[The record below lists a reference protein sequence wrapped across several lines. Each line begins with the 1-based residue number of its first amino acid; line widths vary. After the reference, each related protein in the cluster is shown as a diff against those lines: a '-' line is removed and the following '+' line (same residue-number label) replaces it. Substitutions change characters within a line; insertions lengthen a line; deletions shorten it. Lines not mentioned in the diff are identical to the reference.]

1 MFQNQK
7 LQNRKLRRKI
17 SKHLA
22 DTPCYPTLSDEPV
35 AFIVDESE
43 AGQRLDVLLSLH
55 FQSYSR
61 GHLRRMILAG
71 GVQVDD
77 HGGKPA
83 YRVHVGQRVRVVLPE
98 IPRQAPRPEDIP
110 LEILFEDEDL
120 VVVNK
125 PPGMVVHPARGH
137 WSGTLVSAL
146 QFHFGPSLSSSG
158 GPLRPGIVHR
168 LDRDTSGAILVA
180 RHDQAHSRLALQ
192 FQSRSIEKE
201 YFAIV
206 VGKPEMDSDI
216 IDRSIAVHPTHR
228 EKMTTVRDDEEG
240 RTAQTFYSVAERFRG
255 FATVRAMPKTGR
267 THQIRVHLAY
277 VGLPVLCDRAYG
289 HRAELTRGELSGEP
303 GDTTVILNRQALHAR
318 RLRFEHPRSGE
329 SMEIVAPLPADLEAV
344 LSELRKYRE

>member
-1 MFQNQK
+1 M
-7 LQNRKLRRKI
+7 
-17 SKHLA
+17 
-22 DTPCYPTLSDEPV
+22 LSDEPV
-35 AFIVDESE
+35 EFVVDESE

-55 FQSYSR
+55 FHDYSR
-61 GHLRRMILAG
+61 GHLRRVISAG
-71 GVQVDD
+71 GVHVDE

-83 YRVHVGQRVRVVLPE
+83 YRVRAGQRVRVVLPE
-98 IPRQAPRPEDIP
+98 IPRQAPRPEEIP

-180 RHDQAHSRLALQ
+180 RHDQAHSRLAIQ

-206 VGKPEMDSDI
+206 VGTPDMDSDI
-216 IDRSIAVHPTHR
+216 IDRVDCRASAAPR
-228 EKMTTVRDDEEG
+228 EDDHG
-240 RTAQTFYSVAERFRG
+240 S
-255 FATVRAMPKTGR
+255 
-267 THQIRVHLAY
+267 
-277 VGLPVLCDRAYG
+277 
-289 HRAELTRGELSGEP
+289 
-303 GDTTVILNRQALHAR
+303 R
-318 RLRFEHPRSGE
+318 RRRRPHG
-329 SMEIVAPLPADLEAV
+329 ADV
-344 LSELRKYRE
+344 LSAWPSGFGDSPPCERCPRPAGHIRFAYTWPISACRCFAIGPMGIARNSRAAS